1 MVKTKDEKGTENN
14 RKEEITCGDKEKRT
28 KDRTMLMIGEQTVSQ
43 VFERRSQASVERQKS
58 FEEEWKH
65 RIMDFSKR
73 LMVYERKRKG

>member
-1 MVKTKDEKGTENN
+1 VASLFSFQNIFDQVF
-14 RKEEITCGDKEKRT
+14 
-28 KDRTMLMIGEQTVSQ
+28 IGSEQTVSQ

-65 RIMDFSKR
+65 KIMDFSKR